1 MWMVS
6 PRCGI
11 SLLDPVPDREGRMAW
26 NGTARGKHRRGSDR
40 H

>member
-6 PRCGI
+6 PRRGI
-11 SLLDPVPDREGRMAW
+11 SPLTCIPDRENRMAW
-26 NGTARGKHRRGSDR
+26 NETARDKHERGSDR

>member
-6 PRCGI
+6 PRRGI
-11 SLLDPVPDREGRMAW
+11 SPLTCTPDREDRMAW
-26 NGTARGKHRRGSDR
+26 NETARDNYKRSSDR

>member
-6 PRCGI
+6 PRHGI
-11 SLLDPVPDREGRMAW
+11 SLLNLTLDREDRMAW
-26 NGTARGKHRRGSDR
+26 NETTREKHKRGSDR

>member
-1 MWMVS
+1 MGMVS
-6 PRCGI
+6 PRRGI
-11 SLLDPVPDREGRMAW
+11 SLLTCTPDREDRMAW